1 MSGWNRFRSKLGL
14 LMFLV
19 AVSAWACRYSVRDTG
34 FVDLGLEAYRL
45 RWVPESGT
53 SAEVRSKAELLLRE
67 SNVVWD
73 EDPTGGGFPRAAGL
87 YLRDVE
93 GRILSLPL
101 PNPSDAPAV
110 LRGVEM
116 AVTSPLRERVYREG
130 LRAYALVL
138 LLEGTDAAA
147 NARVRQDVDSA
158 ITATARLLS
167 SMPKPVETPPQLVS
181 VSLKDQSAE
190 TVLVWGLGLEPVL
203 SDSPRI
209 AIVYGRGRRL
219 GLPLEGP
226 LITQTALRDRL
237 LLIGQD
243 CECDLDRAWLKGP
256 LLPGRWGRDLQQAA
270 LDTLGFDPGNPMVRA
285 EISRIVERGPLNPG
299 RRRPP
304 SSGSSLGYSEES
316 VETAP
321 GSESDPADPTNTGDT
336 LDTSATS
343 TNPTAS
349 TVPTASTSSAA
360 VLKPSPTPAP
370 TNPGRGLWFVLAG
383 SLIVFVVAGL
393 GLWLRASRR

>member
-1 MSGWNRFRSKLGL
+1 MKGWNRFRKKLGW
-14 LMFLV
+14 FVFFV

-45 RWVPESGT
+45 RWVTESGA
-53 SAEVRSKAELLLRE
+53 SAEVRSKAELLLRD
-67 SNVVWD
+67 SNIVWD

-101 PNPSDAPAV
+101 PDPSDATAV

-138 LLEGTDAAA
+138 LLEGTDGVA

-167 SMPKPVETPPQLVS
+167 SMPKPVETPPQLVA
-181 VSLKDQSAE
+181 VSLKEQATE
-190 TVLVWGLGLEPVL
+190 RGLVWGLGLDPASIE
-203 SDSPRI
+203 SPR
-209 AIVYGRGRRL
+209 VVLVFGRGRRL

-256 LLPGRWGRDLQQAA
+256 LLPGRWGRELQQTA

-285 EISRIVERGPLNPG
+285 EISRIVERGPQNPG

-304 SSGSSLGYSEES
+304 SSGTSLGYSEES
-316 VETAP
+316 VETVL
-321 GSESDPADPTNTGDT
+321 GSESDPAEPSNTQAAPATSPTSTDPT
-336 LDTSATS
+336 AAIA
-343 TNPTAS
+343 PT
-349 TVPTASTSSAA
+349 VSTSSTA
-360 VLKPSPTPAP
+360 LSKPPQAPTP
-370 TNPGRGLWFVLAG
+370 TSPGRGLWFVLAG
-383 SLIVFVVAGL
+383 ALAAFFAAGL
-393 GLWLRASRR
+393 GLWFRASKR

>member
-1 MSGWNRFRSKLGL
+1 MKGWNRFRKKLGW
-14 LMFLV
+14 FVFFV

-45 RWVPESGT
+45 RWVTESGA
-53 SAEVRSKAELLLRE
+53 SAEVRSKAELLLRD
-67 SNVVWD
+67 SNIVWD

-101 PNPSDAPAV
+101 PNPSDATAV

-138 LLEGTDAAA
+138 LLEGTDGVA

-167 SMPKPVETPPQLVS
+167 SMPKPVETPPQLVA
-181 VSLKDQSAE
+181 VSLKEQATE
-190 TVLVWGLGLEPVL
+190 RGLVWGLGLDPASIE
-203 SDSPRI
+203 SPR
-209 AIVYGRGRRL
+209 VVLVFGRGRRL

-256 LLPGRWGRDLQQAA
+256 LLPGRWGRELQQAA

-285 EISRIVERGPLNPG
+285 EISRIVERGPQNPG

-304 SSGSSLGYSEES
+304 SSGTSLGYSEES
-316 VETAP
+316 VETVL
-321 GSESDPADPTNTGDT
+321 GSESDPAEPSNTQAAPATSPTSTDPT
-336 LDTSATS
+336 AAIA
-343 TNPTAS
+343 PT
-349 TVPTASTSSAA
+349 VSTSSTA
-360 VLKPSPTPAP
+360 LSKPPQAPTP
-370 TNPGRGLWFVLAG
+370 TSPGRGLWFVLAG
-383 SLIVFVVAGL
+383 ALAAFFAAGL
-393 GLWLRASRR
+393 GLWFRASKR

>member
-1 MSGWNRFRSKLGL
+1 MSGSISFRSKLGWL
-14 LMFLV
+14 VFFV

-73 EDPTGGGFPRAAGL
+73 EDPTGGGFPRAAGM

-93 GRILSLPL
+93 GRILSVPL
-101 PNPSDAPAV
+101 PNPSDVPAV
-110 LRGVEM
+110 LRGVET

-138 LLEGTDAAA
+138 LLEGTDGAA
-147 NARVRQDVDSA
+147 NARVRRDVESA

-167 SMPKPVETPPQLVS
+167 SMPKPVETPPLCLV
-181 VSLKDQSAE
+181 VSLKEQATE
-190 TVLVWGLGLEPVL
+190 QVLVWGLGLDPASIE
-203 SDSPRI
+203 SPR
-209 AIVYGRGRRL
+209 VVLVFGRGRRL
-219 GLPLEGP
+219 GSPLEGP

-285 EISRIVERGPLNPG
+285 EISRIVERGPQNPG

-304 SSGSSLGYSEES
+304 SSGTSLGYSEES
-316 VETAP
+316 VETAT
-321 GSESDPADPTNTGDT
+321 GSESDPAEPSNTRAAV
-336 LDTSATS
+336 DTSATS
-343 TNPTAS
+343 TDPTAS
-349 TVPTASTSSAA
+349 IAPTALTSSTT
-360 VLKPSPTPAP
+360 LSKPPPAPTP

-383 SLIVFVVAGL
+383 SLVVFFAVGL
-393 GLWLRASRR
+393 GLWFRASRR